1 MVELAVDVALVTFA
15 FVTETRVTVRPPR
28 RHLTTTSFDD
38 GLQTSGSQI
47 GYGSSPPRKPTMP
60 TPKRS
65 PEEPDWKLVL
75 ADIRR
80 TERDVAE
87 AQELIGAFRETLDVV
102 RKRLI
107 FIRSC
112 VEKRARRRA

>member
-1 MVELAVDVALVTFA
+1 
-15 FVTETRVTVRPPR
+15 
-28 RHLTTTSFDD
+28 
-38 GLQTSGSQI
+38 
-47 GYGSSPPRKPTMP
+47 MP